1 MAAVLERLTEEQ
13 GIQQLDEQQGCE
25 ELETGV
31 RPFAWTVDAFYRAI
45 GAGVFEHPERLELLE
60 GEIFENMSP
69 QLTPH
74 AQATGRTSKQLTRV
88 FGEGKHIRIQ
98 TPLNIS
104 QATEPEPDVMVV
116 IGEWEDFDDRKP
128 TPGDVL

>member
-1 MAAVLERLTEEQ
+1 MAAVLERLTEAK
-13 GIQQLDEQQGCE
+13 GIRQLDEQQGCE
-25 ELETGV
+25 DLDTGV

-74 AQATGRTSKQLTRV
+74 VQTTFLT
-88 FGEGKHIRIQ
+88 
-98 TPLNIS
+98 
-104 QATEPEPDVMVV
+104 A
-116 IGEWEDFDDRKP
+116 
-128 TPGDVL
+128 DVLREIFGAENHVRTQSPLDV